1 MLGRI
6 ESQYSDY
13 KIIRFAS
20 GKLHFFLK
28 PGWITVNEKFM
39 REQCEIEVNTRNKD
53 VTPNNG
59 VNFQEFYH
67 CVKAVDNREQ
77 YYHVNMLIVY

>member
-1 MLGRI
+1 
-6 ESQYSDY
+6 
-13 KIIRFAS
+13 
-20 GKLHFFLK
+20 
-28 PGWITVNEKFM
+28 M
-39 REQCEIEVNTRNKD
+39 RELCEIEVNTRNKD

-77 YYHVNMLIVY
+77 YCHVNMLIVY